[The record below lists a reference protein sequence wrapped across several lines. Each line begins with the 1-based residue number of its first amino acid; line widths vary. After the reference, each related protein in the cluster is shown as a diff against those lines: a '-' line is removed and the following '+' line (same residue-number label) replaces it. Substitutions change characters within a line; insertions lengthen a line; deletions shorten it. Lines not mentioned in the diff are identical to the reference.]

1 MKAIQRWLAAA
12 MLIGMCW
19 QPATGQ
25 VYEDDYPRV
34 FTPVP
39 YIGVG
44 FNTDINH
51 PIFTASLYANFM
63 MGMPTDMLSLNV
75 GFGYRGFFDSRPPVE
90 FLRWE
95 NRTLAY
101 DFFYSSNSG
110 DTRKE
115 VRPVGGQI
123 VLPAEIQLR
132 LIRLS
137 DDIRMYLGF
146 GAELGWRVYESDRYA
161 DYYGDHMLNR
171 RSLNIRPMLGVSG
184 GDDEVNF
191 NISLY
196 WRHYT
201 RCPLNYEN
209 LYKPDKFDAQNFFG
223 IQFNVSFGF
232 F

>member
-95 NRTLAY
+95 NRTLA
-101 DFFYSSNSG
+101 
-110 DTRKE
+110 
-115 VRPVGGQI
+115 
-123 VLPAEIQLR
+123 
-132 LIRLS
+132 
-137 DDIRMYLGF
+137 
-146 GAELGWRVYESDRYA
+146 
-161 DYYGDHMLNR
+161 
-171 RSLNIRPMLGVSG
+171 
-184 GDDEVNF
+184 
-191 NISLY
+191 
-196 WRHYT
+196 
-201 RCPLNYEN
+201 
-209 LYKPDKFDAQNFFG
+209 
-223 IQFNVSFGF
+223 
-232 F
+232 